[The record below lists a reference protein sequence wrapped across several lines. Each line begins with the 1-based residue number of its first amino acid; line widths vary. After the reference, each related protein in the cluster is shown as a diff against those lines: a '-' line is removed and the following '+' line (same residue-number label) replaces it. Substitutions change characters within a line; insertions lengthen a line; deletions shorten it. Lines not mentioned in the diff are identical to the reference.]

1 MKKILSTNQKP
12 NFFGKQCRENVVSNS
27 PRVKPEYRNYDTIDE
42 AWILFFD
49 DRIIKRIVTCI
60 NQSTREKAAGMN
72 ESTKESTETTHLY
85 DTSEREIKAFIGLWY
100 LRETLNWTFHQVR
113 TAFSSI
119 YSNKLFFA
127 TMYVSRFVFL
137 FSCLR
142 FDDIRSLTERF

>member
-1 MKKILSTNQKP
+1 MKKILSTKQKP
-12 NFFGKQCRENVVSNS
+12 NFFGKQCRENFVSNS

-60 NQSTREKAAGMN
+60 NQSIREKAAGMN
-72 ESTKESTETTHLY
+72 ECTKESTKTTHLY

-100 LRETLNWTFHQVR
+100 LRGTLNWTFHQVR

-119 YSNKLFFA
+119 YGNKLFLA

-137 FSCLR
+137 FSGLR